1 MKKIISNIINYII
14 IKKKVN
20 LLHSGFLLPLLN
32 MNNQNKITYVK
43 IDEFDYAI
51 YEDGVKTDKI
61 VTSFCEGCA
70 PILLGEGPQP
80 NQMAHYDGC
89 LGDNY
94 YNDGRYDII
103 YDTFDEHIEEKE
115 DQDDIQDDLSPKKR
129 CRTKK

>member
-1 MKKIISNIINYII
+1 
-14 IKKKVN
+14 
-20 LLHSGFLLPLLN
+20 

-43 IDEFDYAI
+43 IEEFNYAV

-61 VTSFCEGCA
+61 VTSFCEGCE

-103 YDTFDEHIEEKE
+103 YEELDAFEEIIEEAHKE
-115 DQDDIQDDLSPKKR
+115 DVSPKKR

>member
-1 MKKIISNIINYII
+1 M
-14 IKKKVN
+14 N
-20 LLHSGFLLPLLN
+20 LLQSRFLLPLLN

-43 IDEFDYAI
+43 IDEFDYAV

-70 PILLGEGPQP
+70 PILLGGVPQP

-103 YDTFDEHIEEKE
+103 YDELDAIEEAFEEAFEE
-115 DQDDIQDDLSPKKR
+115 DTSPKKR

>member
-1 MKKIISNIINYII
+1 M
-14 IKKKVN
+14 N
-20 LLHSGFLLPLLN
+20 LLNSGFLLALLN
-32 MNNQNKITYVK
+32 MNNQDKITYVK
-43 IDEFDYAI
+43 IDEFNYAV

-89 LGDNY
+89 FSDNY
-94 YNDGRYDII
+94 YNDGRYNVI
-103 YDTFDEHIEEKE
+103 YDEQDAFEEIIEEAYKK
-115 DQDDIQDDLSPKKR
+115 DVSPKKR